1 MLSSI
6 TPLGERGRNNRWWL
20 TTAAYAIGSVLGGA
34 SIGGLCGAVGW
45 LAAAPFGGAG
55 SLPAAVPLAVLA
67 GVGVLG
73 ALADLGAGRLRVP
86 SIQRQVN
93 ENWIG
98 TYRGWV
104 YGIGFGYQL
113 GLGVATI
120 VTSAITWVALTA
132 AVLTG
137 SVLGGVIVG
146 ATFGLARAAPLLL
159 AARVRHPGALR
170 ALHRRNQRFAPTA
183 RGLAIGAQVAVVGV
197 ALLLAVLS
205 VTTTGAGT

>member
-20 TTAAYAIGSVLGGA
+20 TTTAYALGSVLGGA

-45 LAAAPFGGAG
+45 LAAAPFGGTA

-98 TYRGWV
+98 SYRGWV
-104 YGIGFGYQL
+104 YGIGYGYQL
-113 GLGVATI
+113 GLGVVTI

-146 ATFGLARAAPLLL
+146 AAFGLARAAPLLL
-159 AARVRHPGALR
+159 AARVRHPAELR

-197 ALLLAVLS
+197 ALLLVVLS

>member
-67 GVGVLG
+67 AVGVLG
-73 ALADLGAGRLRVP
+73 ALADLGTGRLRVP

-146 ATFGLARAAPLLL
+146 GTFGLARAAPLLL

>member
-67 GVGVLG
+67 AVGVLG
-73 ALADLGAGRLRVP
+73 ALADLGTGRLRVP

-146 ATFGLARAAPLLL
+146 GTFGLARAAPLLL
-159 AARVRHPGALR
+159 AARVRHPGALW

>member
-67 GVGVLG
+67 AVGVLG

-146 ATFGLARAAPLLL
+146 GTFGLARAAPLLL

>member
-55 SLPAAVPLAVLA
+55 SLPATVPLAVLA
-67 GVGVLG
+67 AVGVLG